1 MQIKTHTIIEE
12 ANERVRHAEAET
24 DFAIESLYAQAQE
37 SGRKRGYEQG
47 LELKHKLKMQHDD
60 MAKKM
65 KSELL
70 SCAVQ
75 VAKNLL
81 DAQLREHEE
90 SILQIAL
97 RVLTTIPDAKNVYV
111 RANPQDADY
120 LKAHKER
127 LIDGLER
134 AKDVDIRID
143 KQVARGGLIIQTEYG
158 IIDAQMSTQLEELAR
173 AIGVHNGAY
182 Y

>member
-60 MAKKM
+60 
-65 KSELL
+65 
-70 SCAVQ
+70 